1 MSASFRAVS
10 NALGKKPGIWRPV
23 HTEPC
28 LQTGATSDRFRSSC
42 EAGRIASR
50 TPLAGCNR
58 GPLNVHWDKIG
69 VPLSRRQLVPGLR
82 RLAILRELLQLY
94 LGTMHED
101 GILGGDFYTPPS
113 RTPLSLDAM

>member
-1 MSASFRAVS
+1 MSASFRAV
-10 NALGKKPGIWRPV
+10 R
-23 HTEPC
+23 TEGTGD
-28 LQTGATSDRFRSSC
+28 LAASAYRTQTGATSDRFRSSC

-82 RLAILRELLQLY
+82 RLAVLRELLQLY

-113 RTPLSLDAM
+113 RTPLGLDAR